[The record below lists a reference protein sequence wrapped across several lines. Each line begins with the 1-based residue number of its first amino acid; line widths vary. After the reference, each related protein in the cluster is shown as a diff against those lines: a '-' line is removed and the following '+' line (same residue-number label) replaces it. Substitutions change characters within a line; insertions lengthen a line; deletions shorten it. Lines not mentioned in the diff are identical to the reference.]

1 MMLLSPALIYGL
13 LSFLYSALIMLS
25 LHLLWPWL
33 PEPGFIW
40 SMLWAVL
47 PGLLVM
53 SLLWLLRQ
61 RQATQLSS
69 LSWVLLINA
78 LLLWIVIAFQEL
90 PISY

>member
-1 MMLLSPALIYGL
+1 MLLSPALTYGI
-13 LSFLYSALIMLS
+13 LSFLYSALILLS

-40 SMLWAVL
+40 SLIWALL

-53 SLLWLLRQ
+53 GLFWVLRQ
-61 RQATQLSS
+61 RQASQISN

-78 LLLWIVIAFQEL
+78 LLLWLVIAFQEL
-90 PISY
+90 PINF